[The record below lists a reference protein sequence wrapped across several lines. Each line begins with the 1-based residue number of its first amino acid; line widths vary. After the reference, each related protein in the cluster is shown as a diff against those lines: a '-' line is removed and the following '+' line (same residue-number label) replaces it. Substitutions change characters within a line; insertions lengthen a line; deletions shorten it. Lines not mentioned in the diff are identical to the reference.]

1 MNLTVDPDRTR
12 YGCDERGPLA
22 EPAAAAPSCTPQV
35 TQLQWR
41 AMTVRRTISALL
53 VALALGLAPAAARAD
68 GWVTVRY
75 TGTFDQSF
83 VYQPSNPSV
92 WQSTLHFTWDERE
105 VFHLTTPGR
114 VRSEG
119 LQISIGGKE
128 TSTYAPPNT
137 AQDCSFGIAPRP
149 RAPSPILP
157 TWTGGAVGIVALMP
171 ITGTYAMSTSP
182 TSPSP
187 SCAIPKT
194 GGAGVGTIPPS
205 VMREYT
211 AAEDPGITAELGR
224 PPVTRRFDA
233 DGKSADGKDTASI
246 HATMTVSNSARRPP
260 AAGTSP
266 PPVTPA
272 RKRAKIAAL
281 EALRD
286 TLQRALYPCGVGAGV
301 GTALLAAGP
310 VGLAVGGTMT
320 ALGTPLCLAY
330 LKTIKDEA
338 DTVADPPVPSYRVAA
353 RIQPV
358 RAAAVKLPACTRSRG
373 AGSPGAVCRRLQPA
387 VQKLLRA
394 TRGTGAAAAAIDTTI
409 GRETAALAAHDR
421 TATALQDR
429 TLATL
434 GRSFSAR
441 RRAET
446 TAARTVARILRS
458 AGLDVRLDAAAGAAA
473 LSTLQRRLVAAGL
486 PAAKLRTAL
495 GGAPQVTATDLLTA
509 LDG

>member
-1 MNLTVDPDRTR
+1 
-12 YGCDERGPLA
+12 
-22 EPAAAAPSCTPQV
+22 
-35 TQLQWR
+35 
-41 AMTVRRTISALL
+41 MTVPRTIAALL
-53 VALALGLAPAAARAD
+53 VLLVLGLAPAAARAD

-92 WQSTLHFTWDERE
+92 WQATLHFTWDERE
-105 VFHLTTPGR
+105 VFHLTTPDR
-114 VRSEG
+114 MRSEG

-137 AQDCSFGIAPRP
+137 VQDCSFGIAPRP

-157 TWTGGAVGIVALMP
+157 SWSGGPVGAIALMP
-171 ITGTYAMSTSP
+171 ITGTYAMSVSP

-187 SCAIPKT
+187 SCAIPQG
-194 GGAGVGTIPPS
+194 GGAGVGIIPPS
-205 VMREYT
+205 VLKEYT
-211 AAEDPGITAELGR
+211 AAEDPGISVELGR
-224 PPVTRRFDA
+224 PAVTRKFDA
-233 DGKSADGKDTASI
+233 DGKSADGQDTASI
-246 HATMTVSNSARRPP
+246 HATLTISNSARKPP
-260 AAGTSP
+260 AGGTTP
-266 PPVTPA
+266 PAVTPA
-272 RKRAKIAAL
+272 RKRAKLAAL
-281 EALRD
+281 DALRD

-358 RAAAVKLPACTRSRG
+358 RAAAVKLPACARSRG
-373 AGSPGAVCRRLQPA
+373 ARSPGAVCRQLQPA

-394 TRGTGAAAAAIDTTI
+394 TRETGAAAAAIDTTI

-429 TLATL
+429 TLAAL

-441 RRAET
+441 RRAEK
-446 TAARTVARILRS
+446 TAARKVAGILRS
-458 AGLDVRLDAAAGAAA
+458 AGLDVRLDATAGAAA
-473 LSTLQRRLVAAGL
+473 LSRLQRRLVAAGL
-486 PAAKLRTAL
+486 RAAKLRTAL
-495 GGAPQVTATDLLTA
+495 GGAPQVSATDLLTA
-509 LDG
+509 LAG

>member
-1 MNLTVDPDRTR
+1 
-12 YGCDERGPLA
+12 
-22 EPAAAAPSCTPQV
+22 
-35 TQLQWR
+35 
-41 AMTVRRTISALL
+41 MTVPRTISALL
-53 VALALGLAPAAARAD
+53 VALVLGLTPAAARAD

-105 VFHLTTPGR
+105 VFHLTTPDR
-114 VRSEG
+114 MRSEG

-157 TWTGGAVGIVALMP
+157 SWSGGPVGAIALMP
-171 ITGTYAMSTSP
+171 ITGTYAMSVSP

-187 SCAIPKT
+187 NCAIPQS
-194 GGAGVGTIPPS
+194 GGAGVGVIPPS
-205 VMREYT
+205 VMKEYT
-211 AAEDPGITAELGR
+211 AAEDPGISAELGR
-224 PPVTRRFDA
+224 PTVTRRFDA
-233 DGKSADGKDTASI
+233 DGKSADGQDTASI
-246 HATMTVSNSARRPP
+246 HATLTISNSAHKPP
-260 AAGTSP
+260 AGGTSP
-266 PPVTPA
+266 PAVTPA
-272 RKRAKIAAL
+272 RKQAKLAAL
-281 EALRD
+281 DALRD

-338 DTVADPPVPSYRVAA
+338 DTVADPPVPRYRVAA

-373 AGSPGAVCRRLQPA
+373 AGSPGAVCRQLQPV

-394 TRGTGAAAAAIDTTI
+394 TRETGAAAAAIDTTI

-434 GRSFSAR
+434 GRSFAAR

-446 TAARTVARILRS
+446 TAARKVAEILRV
-458 AGLDVRLDAAAGAAA
+458 AGLDVRLGATTGAAA
-473 LSTLQRRLVAAGL
+473 LSTLQRRLVGAGL

-495 GGAPQVTATDLLTA
+495 GGAPQVSATDLLTA